1 MADVEAI
8 EVVGGSTRIPAVKD
22 VIKALFDKEVST
34 TLNADE
40 AVARGCALQCA
51 MLSPTFRVREFVVND
66 VTPYPV
72 VLTWKSQNTE
82 DEGYVNCFITY
93 SKGWCNFVGKI
104 PLSKFFLV
112 PIYLES
118 YRLKFLFTFFLV
130 LYFVEPDSRYWEF
143 ASRAKILLSPKIKKN
158 LLVVTN
164 KTKSLQYFVLF
175 YMISIFMKW
184 QVLGLPEN
192 CEILCVT
199 IFLFQTVGKPALIV
213 YELD

>member
-93 SKGWCNFVGKI
+93 FKGWCNFVGKI

-130 LYFVEPDSRYWEF
+130 LYFVEPYSRYREF
-143 ASRAKILLSPKIKKN
+143 ASRAKILLCLQKLKKTYWLLPIKPKAFN
-158 LLVVTN
+158 
-164 KTKSLQYFVLF
+164 
-175 YMISIFMKW
+175 
-184 QVLGLPEN
+184 
-192 CEILCVT
+192 ILSSF
-199 IFLFQTVGKPALIV
+199 I
-213 YELD
+213 

>member
-1 MADVEAI
+1 MLVHKVKFMILFKNLIAGLKMADVEAI

-104 PLSKFFLV
+104 PF
-112 PIYLES
+112 
-118 YRLKFLFTFFLV
+118 
-130 LYFVEPDSRYWEF
+130 
-143 ASRAKILLSPKIKKN
+143 
-158 LLVVTN
+158 
-164 KTKSLQYFVLF
+164 
-175 YMISIFMKW
+175 
-184 QVLGLPEN
+184 
-192 CEILCVT
+192 T
-199 IFLFQTVGKPALIV
+199 IFFGAHIFRKLQTEGFV
-213 YELD
+213 YIFPSFVFC